1 MEFIDH
7 TGHIY
12 SLKDWQNEPI
22 GYEYEIGN
30 YVDWFTS
37 DTTSHKLSTDRYY
50 IKPVRIIVNS
60 NDFISVKLKN
70 DSKYEYD
77 MHVPPFWLL
86 SSAYIQDCI
95 ENNSN
100 IFDPLNIEE
109 SEFRDKLYTYDLTVI
124 DNVEVEGRESTV
136 SVATFYVVTLSQ
148 EETTWLTNILIEIYN
163 YDNDSSIW
171 CPYTIGAEFH
181 MEDSEL
187 IINGKNMGINI
198 PKDMMKS
205 IYFTD
210 VKSDNIDE

>member
-50 IKPVRIIVNS
+50 IKPVRIMVNS

-70 DSKYEYD
+70 DSKYGYD
-77 MHVPPFWLL
+77 MNVPHFWLL

-95 ENNSN
+95 ENNSS

-109 SEFRDKLYTYDLTVI
+109 SEFCNELYTYDLTVI

-136 SVATFYVVTLSQ
+136 SVATFYVVTLIQ
-148 EETTWLTNILIEIYN
+148 EETTLLTNIL
-163 YDNDSSIW
+163 
-171 CPYTIGAEFH
+171 
-181 MEDSEL
+181 
-187 IINGKNMGINI
+187 K
-198 PKDMMKS
+198 
-205 IYFTD
+205 
-210 VKSDNIDE
+210 